1 MTVTLKEK
9 QPLVVPPSVQRQAG
23 IKPGDRLEFKISA
36 GTITITPVERT
47 YKPTKAEMSAI
58 RKGEAA
64 IASCDSVSL
73 DEFLNVD
80 NQSRRTRPK
89 SGRKIS
95 S

>member
-64 IASCDSVSL
+64 IASGDSVSL

-89 SGRKIS
+89 SSRKIS